1 MNRATGIAR
10 LESETF
16 DVLVVGGGATGL
28 GAAVDAAARGYRTAL
43 IESEDFAKAT
53 SSRSTKLVHGGVR
66 YLQQGDIGLVRE
78 ALHERANLL
87 RNAPHL
93 VHELRFVVPAYRW
106 FELAYYGAGLAAYDL
121 LAGRSGFARS
131 RIVGPRRARALIPAL
146 RAAGLRGAIVYSDA
160 QFDDAR
166 LAVTL
171 ARTAVDRGAALAN
184 YVRATGFVYD
194 ERRTD
199 AAQVAGGVVRRIAG
213 VEALDRETNRTFA
226 IRARAVI
233 NATGI
238 FVDEVRALDNR
249 AAKPLLTHSRGSHV
263 VVRADAL
270 GRTARAPAGAAWGPI
285 DDAAL
290 LVPSTPDGRVLFA
303 LPWHDRVVI
312 GTTDI
317 AASQAELDPVPTRAE
332 IAYLLETVNGY
343 LAEPLAASDVLAT
356 FAGLRPLVDRK
367 AATSAQQSR
376 EHAVDVSASG
386 LVTIAGGKWTT
397 YRKMAEDVVDAAAAR
412 AGLPQRPSP
421 TAALALHGAPP
432 ADARA
437 REPGAEGSLT
447 VYGTDEVAIAAL
459 RAHDP
464 GLRERLHPS
473 LSYTYAEV
481 VYAARHE
488 MARTVDDVLSR
499 RTRAAFLD
507 TAAARASAPAVA
519 ALLARELGRDEDWQA
534 AQVRAFGA
542 LLERFPAPAQPGE
555 GRRTATP

>member
-1 MNRATGIAR
+1 VNRAAGIAR

-28 GAAVDAAARGYRTAL
+28 GTAVDAAARGYRTAL

-78 ALHERANLL
+78 ALRERTNLL

-131 RIVGPRRARALIPAL
+131 RIVGPRRARGLIPAL
-146 RAAGLRGAIVYSDA
+146 RPDGLRGAIVYSDA

-171 ARTAVDRGAALAN
+171 ARTAVDRGAALGN

-194 ERRTD
+194 VASGSHG
-199 AAQVAGGVVRRIAG
+199 AAGTARRIAG
-213 VEALDRETNRTFA
+213 VEALDRETNRTFT

-238 FVDEVRALDNR
+238 FVDEVRSLDDR
-249 AAKPLLTHSRGSHV
+249 AAKPLLTHSRGSHI
-263 VVRADAL
+263 VVRASAL
-270 GRTARAPAGAAWGPI
+270 GADG
-285 DDAAL
+285 AAL
-290 LVPSTPDGRVLFA
+290 LVPRTPDGRVLFA
-303 LPWHDRVVI
+303 LPWHEHVVI

-317 AASQAELDPVPTRAE
+317 AASRAELDPLPTRAE
-332 IAYLLETVNGY
+332 IAYLLETVNRY
-343 LAEPLAASDVLAT
+343 LTEPLAENDVLAA

-367 AATSAQQSR
+367 ATTSAKQPR
-376 EHAVDVSASG
+376 EHTVDVSPSG

-397 YRKMAEDVVDAAAAR
+397 YRKMAEDAVDAAAAR

-421 TAALALHGAPP
+421 TAVMPLHGAPH
-432 ADARA
+432 AGARRA
-437 REPGAEGSLT
+437 HEGSLT
-447 VYGTDEVAIAAL
+447 VYGTDAAAVAAL

-473 LSYTYAEV
+473 LSYTGAEV

-519 ALLARELGRDEDWQA
+519 ALLARALGRDEAWQA
-534 AQVRAFGA
+534 AQVCAFGA

-555 GRRTATP
+555 VRRTATP